1 MNHSQGTDLK
11 DVTLMVQYMVPSPL
25 SVWVQRAGRAG
36 RSGSPSCAVL
46 LYEPSVVQRV
56 NTQKDEDDDDDESEV
71 EWSGDYFRKR
81 NVEDS
86 LRAYVMLEECHRVLT
101 DEYFNNPPRDENGT
115 AQTIVIKHIA

>member
-1 MNHSQGTDLK
+1 
-11 DVTLMVQYMVPSPL
+11 MVPSSL

-56 NTQKDEDDDDDESEV
+56 DAQDDEEDDVEDVEQ
-71 EWSGDYFRKR
+71 EWSGDNFKKR

-86 LRAYVMLEECHRVLT
+86 LRSYVLEEECRRVLT
-101 DEYFNNPPRDENGT
+101 DQYFDNPPCNKTSMSQANHRG
-115 AQTIVIKHIA
+115 KCF

>member
-1 MNHSQGTDLK
+1 
-11 DVTLMVQYMVPSPL
+11 MVPSSL

-56 NTQKDEDDDDDESEV
+56 NTQNGEDSDDELER
-71 EWSGDYFRKR
+71 EWSGDDFKKR

-86 LRAYVMLEECHRVLT
+86 LRAYVMDEECRRAST
-101 DEYFNNPPRDENGT
+101 DEYFDNPPRDENG
-115 AQTIVIKHIA
+115 IV

>member
-1 MNHSQGTDLK
+1 
-11 DVTLMVQYMVPSPL
+11 MVPSSL

-56 NTQKDEDDDDDESEV
+56 NSQDDGDDEDNGSEP
-71 EWSGDYFRKR
+71 EWSGDDFQKR

-86 LRAYVMLEECHRVLT
+86 LRGYVMAEKCRRVLT
-101 DEYFNNPPRDENGT
+101 DKYFDNPPRNESGT
-115 AQTIVIKHIA
+115 A

>member
-1 MNHSQGTDLK
+1 
-11 DVTLMVQYMVPSPL
+11 MVPSSL

-56 NTQKDEDDDDDESEV
+56 NTQGDSDNEDDELEQ
-71 EWSGDYFRKR
+71 EWSGDNFKKR

-86 LRAYVMLEECHRVLT
+86 LRGYVMAEECRRVLT
-101 DEYFNNPPRDENGT
+101 DVYFDNPPRNESGMT
-115 AQTIVIKHIA
+115 QTITIVWSI